1 MAINYTIEQ
10 GVSAAEVAAVFAAS
24 GIRRPVDDL
33 ERIARMITNADIIAC
48 ARDNGRLVGV
58 ARALTDFSYC
68 CYLSDLA
75 VDRAYQ
81 RQGIGRGLID
91 LVAKTIGDESM
102 LLLLSA
108 PEADEYYPH
117 IGFGKADNAWIIARK
132 R

>member
-1 MAINYTIEQ
+1 MISYQVEREIDP
-10 GVSAAEVAAVFAAS
+10 AAVADLFRRS

-33 ERIARMITNADIIAC
+33 DRISRMIEHANLILC
-48 ARDNGRLVGV
+48 AWDGEKLVAI

-81 RQGIGRGLID
+81 RQGIGKGLVDRIKEI
-91 LVAKTIGDESM
+91 VGEEVMI
-102 LLLLSA
+102 LLLSA
-108 PEADEYYPH
+108 PEAESYYPH
-117 IGFGKADNAWIIARK
+117 LGFEKAENAWRIPRK

>member
-1 MAINYTIEQ
+1 MISYQVEREIDP
-10 GVSAAEVAAVFAAS
+10 AAVADLFRRS

-33 ERIARMITNADIIAC
+33 DRIGRMIHHANLILC
-48 ARDNGRLVGV
+48 AWDGEKLVAI

-81 RQGIGRGLID
+81 KQGIGKGLVDRVKEI
-91 LVAKTIGDESM
+91 VGDEVM
-102 LLLLSA
+102 ILLLSA
-108 PEADEYYPH
+108 PEAESYYPH
-117 IGFGKADNAWIIARK
+117 LGFEKAENAWRIPRK